1 MKPYY
6 RLFAFALLMPFYAL
20 AQTEY
25 VPGVVVNLSGD
36 TLRGEINY
44 KDWDNNP
51 KNIQFKNAEG
61 KVLKLGTGDIK
72 YFGLTTSRL
81 AEYQRYIGPVSMN
94 PIDIGHLYQ
103 MRDTSV
109 KFDTVFLRV
118 LQKGKNVTL
127 LTLSDNFKTRFFI
140 EETPST
146 DAKELI
152 FRVYLSDEVSNGSN
166 RTVYENTYQ
175 RQLYALAQK
184 FNVATD
190 KLAGTIEKSEYREDY
205 MLDIAGQINN
215 VSAADMKKNNP
226 TKSKPISIFIAVAAG
241 VLIIIGLIAEFA
253 GHHHN

>member
-6 RLFAFALLMPFYAL
+6 GLFAFLLLMPFYAS
-20 AQTEY
+20 AQTNY
-25 VPGVVVNLSGD
+25 VPGMAVNLSGD

-51 KNIQFKNAEG
+51 KTIQFKNAEG
-61 KVLKLGTGDIK
+61 KVLKLGTADIK
-72 YFGLTTSRL
+72 YFGLITGHL
-81 AEYQRYIGPVSMN
+81 AEYQRYAGPLTMN
-94 PIDIGHLYQ
+94 SIDVNYLRQ
-103 MRDTSV
+103 ARDTTV

-140 EETPST
+140 EETGST
-146 DAKELI
+146 DARELL
-152 FRVYLSDEVSNGSN
+152 FRVYLSGEVSNGSN

-184 FNVATD
+184 FNVAND
-190 KLAGTIEKSEYREDY
+190 KLANYIEKSEYREDY
-205 MLDIAGQINN
+205 MLEIAGKINN

-226 TKSKPISIFIAVAAG
+226 TKSKPINIFFAVGAG

-253 GHHHN
+253 GHHH